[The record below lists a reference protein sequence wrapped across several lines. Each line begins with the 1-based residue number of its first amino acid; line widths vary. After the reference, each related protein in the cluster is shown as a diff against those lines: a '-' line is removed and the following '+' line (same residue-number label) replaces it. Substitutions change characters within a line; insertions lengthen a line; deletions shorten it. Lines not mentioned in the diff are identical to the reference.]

1 MGAVFRHLAA
11 GLGLGLALGV
21 VARGFMALLTE
32 DPEFTWAGTAFI
44 VGVFAVAGL
53 CLAAA
58 HALKLRGRSR
68 WWKLLALPSLVLF
81 FGPGMFL
88 APGVLGLALVGARS
102 RWLRALGA
110 LAFVGFLALI
120 VVETAGSEESL
131 TVRTIAGFVVMT
143 ACCGALA
150 VAARAALSGWTPDG
164 HAVTSPR
171 PAPVPGAGSH
181 RHDLEVRAAG

>member
-1 MGAVFRHLAA
+1 MGALFRHLGA
-11 GLGLGLALGV
+11 GLGLGLALGD
-21 VARGFMALLTE
+21 VARGFIALLTE
-32 DPEFTWAGTAFI
+32 DPEFTWAGTGFI

-68 WWKLLALPSLVLF
+68 WWKLLALVS
-81 FGPGMFL
+81 
-88 APGVLGLALVGARS
+88 ARS
-102 RWLRALGA
+102 RWLRALGV

-131 TVRTIAGFVVMT
+131 TLRTIAGFVVMT

-150 VAARAALSGWTPDG
+150 VAVREALSGWTSDG
-164 HAVTSPR
+164 HAARSPR
-171 PAPVPGAGSH
+171 PAPRPATGNH